1 MIFANLTDRTH
12 KPANSYMGTHGMSS
26 QKRKQTDLFLDE
38 PPGKVFV
45 VGKQQN
51 AIDTRMLD
59 MCIHDNLMKPSLVH
73 KCLLRCSWCR
83 IDHETFFIMMSV
95 MWQAKIIMHRLWGLS
110 ACPKKRNVACMDG
123 VRGVSCNHN
132 NTSCGNGLNMF
143 LCNKSLKYFPF
154 CFTLIMYSLNA

>member
-1 MIFANLTDRTH
+1 
-12 KPANSYMGTHGMSS
+12 MGTHGMSS

-73 KCLLRCSWCR
+73 KCLMRCS
-83 IDHETFFIMMSV
+83 
-95 MWQAKIIMHRLWGLS
+95 
-110 ACPKKRNVACMDG
+110 
-123 VRGVSCNHN
+123 
-132 NTSCGNGLNMF
+132 
-143 LCNKSLKYFPF
+143 
-154 CFTLIMYSLNA
+154 